1 MPTNWRNEKPRVNQL
16 NYAKDLAEQLGVE
29 EQYTWLADEWT
40 KGELSDLINE
50 FKRKLG
56 YE

>member
-1 MPTNWRNEKPRVNQL
+1 MPSWRDEQPSVKQL
-16 NYAKDLAEQLGVE
+16 NYAHELAEQLGLEDNYPWV
-29 EQYTWLADEWT
+29 ASFWT
-40 KGELSDLINE
+40 KGEISDLINE